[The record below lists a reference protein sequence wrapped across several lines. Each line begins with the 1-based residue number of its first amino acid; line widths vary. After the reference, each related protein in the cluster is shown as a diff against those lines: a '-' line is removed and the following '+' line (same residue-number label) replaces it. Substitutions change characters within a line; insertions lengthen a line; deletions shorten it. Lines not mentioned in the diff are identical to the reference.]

1 MKCAGCQTTEVGNAD
16 YCFGCD
22 RIICWRCITRLGH
35 QHAGAPH
42 ALTNADFEQWENR
55 MAQRAKK
62 ETVEDVIRMATRVQ
76 TRLRKEGIALAW
88 TMHYQPCEPE
98 PKKRRARSAR
108 G

>member
-1 MKCAGCQTTEVGNAD
+1 
-16 YCFGCD
+16 
-22 RIICWRCITRLGH
+22 
-35 QHAGAPH
+35 
-42 ALTNADFEQWENR
+42 